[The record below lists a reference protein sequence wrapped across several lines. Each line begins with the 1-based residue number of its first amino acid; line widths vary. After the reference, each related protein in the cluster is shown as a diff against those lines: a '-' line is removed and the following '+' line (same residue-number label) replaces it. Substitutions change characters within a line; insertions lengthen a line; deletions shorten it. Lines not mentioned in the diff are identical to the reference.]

1 MAWDVV
7 RFRATC
13 PRLIKADLVW
23 RIRSLVTVKLLMSW
37 DIRPG
42 QEQTYFEFAMQTFA
56 PALMKMGWQPTEAWY
71 TLYGDGPQILTA
83 GITDSL
89 EEMRSILDSDEW
101 EELKNR
107 LLEYVTNF
115 DYKVIPATGRF
126 QL

>member
-1 MAWDVV
+1 LA
-7 RFRATC
+7 
-13 PRLIKADLVW
+13 I
-23 RIRSLVTVKLLMSW
+23 KLLMSW

-83 GITDSL
+83 GTT
-89 EEMRSILDSDEW
+89 ENVEKMRDILDSPQW
-101 EELKNR
+101 AKLKDQ

-115 DYKVIPATGRF
+115 EYKVVPATGRF
-126 QL
+126 QM